1 MKNVT
6 TIPIEL
12 QLTAKS
18 VALIE
23 ALRKIDQ
30 EPSAA
35 EPAAATAMPAIGS
48 RTHGGIYA
56 GLFRGE
62 DGAPD
67 AHIILLDDTPGKD
80 LNWADA
86 VKWAEGLGDGAR
98 LPTRF
103 ESALLYAN
111 VHDQLVTDEWH
122 WTGTQVSAGTSW
134 MQYFS
139 HGSQFTSYKLN
150 AGRARAVRRLNSLVL

>member
-1 MKNVT
+1 M
-6 TIPIEL
+6 
-12 QLTAKS
+12 
-18 VALIE
+18 
-23 ALRKIDQ
+23 
-30 EPSAA
+30 PS
-35 EPAAATAMPAIGS
+35 IGS
-48 RTHGGIYA
+48 RIHGGIYA
-56 GLFRGE
+56 GLSRGE

-111 VHDQLVTDEWH
+111 VRDQLVTDEWH
-122 WTGTQVSAGTSW
+122 WTGTQTSAGRAW
-134 MQYFS
+134 VQGFLNGGQYCN
-139 HGSQFTSYKLN
+139 YKN
-150 AGRARAVRRLNSLVL
+150 DSGRARAVRRLIL